1 MERKIIDA
9 VIYKRQK
16 INLIKYV
23 RIWILRVWNKCAD
36 VLLPPRLSFRS

>member
-1 MERKIIDA
+1 MCLPAVHDDMKNCAADVAEMERKIIDA

-23 RIWILRVWNKCAD
+23 RI
-36 VLLPPRLSFRS
+36 